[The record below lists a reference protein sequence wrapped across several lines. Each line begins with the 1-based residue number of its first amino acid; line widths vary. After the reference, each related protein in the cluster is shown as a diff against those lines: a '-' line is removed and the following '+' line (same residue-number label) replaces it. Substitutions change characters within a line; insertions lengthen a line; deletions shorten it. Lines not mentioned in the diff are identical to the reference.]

1 MSRHLEKILAHAERE
16 LTSAGAQRPTDVL
29 PVYRKFL
36 KIEEHRLRL
45 RQRAGDGGREVCAR
59 RVDLID
65 VLLRHVFAA
74 ANHVVNYRNGTSPIT
89 LVAVGGYGRHELNPC
104 SDVDVMFL
112 HREQGRNVSKATS
125 QIIEQVLYLLWD
137 IGFKVGHSTRTI
149 KEAIAAANADMVTK
163 TAMLESRLVT
173 GDRELEEKFRAQ
185 FRAKCVAGYER
196 EYIEM
201 RMRDQQARHAK
212 FGNSVYLQEPN
223 LKSGCGSL
231 RDYQNLLWMTFF
243 KEGSLTTTHLVGKDW
258 LSEPDR
264 RRIEAAYDFLLRVRT
279 ELHYLHHRATDVLHL
294 NMQETMAQRLRYPQQ
309 NGQLQSEAFMREYYE
324 HTRNIFRV
332 TERITEQFVTGRAT
346 DGTRSLFSF
355 LPLIR
360 TEETRLESFFIRSRQ
375 LHTMSR
381 ELFQH
386 DPTQM
391 MRVFQLAQEHGLD
404 LSPELEDVLNRALG
418 RVTRTYQYSKA
429 PREMFKAMLSRKG
442 DVGRILRMMH
452 RV

>member
-16 LTSAGAQRPTDVL
+16 LTSTGAQRPTDVL

-65 VLLRHVFAA
+65 ILLRHVFAA
-74 ANHVVNYRNGTSPIT
+74 ASHVVNYRNGTSPIT

-112 HREQGRNVSKATS
+112 HREHGRNVSKATS

-149 KEAIAAANADMVTK
+149 KAAIAAANADMVTK

-173 GDRELEEKFRAQ
+173 GNREVEEKFRGQ

-264 RRIEAAYDFLLRVRT
+264 RRIEAAYDFLLRLRT
-279 ELHYLHHRATDVLHL
+279 DLHYATGRATDTLHF
-294 NMQETMAQRLRYPQQ
+294 NVQDQVAQRLGYAQERGTLRQ
-309 NGQLQSEAFMREYYE
+309 EALMKDYYE

-332 TERITEQFVTGRAT
+332 TERITSQFASGYSSAT
-346 DGTRSLFSF
+346 TRSLFSF
-355 LPLIR
+355 LPRLKTSEEKLGHFRIR
-360 TEETRLESFFIRSRQ
+360 QGQ
-375 LHTMSR
+375 L
-381 ELFQH
+381 F
-386 DPTQM
+386 
-391 MRVFQLAQEHGLD
+391 A
-404 LSPELEDVLNRALG
+404 
-418 RVTRTYQYSKA
+418 
-429 PREMFKAMLSRKG
+429 
-442 DVGRILRMMH
+442 
-452 RV
+452 

>member
-45 RQRAGDGGREVCAR
+45 RHRAGDGGREVCAR

-74 ANHVVNYRNGTSPIT
+74 ASHVVNYRNGTSPIA
-89 LVAVGGYGRHELNPC
+89 LVALGGYGRHELNPC

-173 GDRELEEKFRAQ
+173 GDEKLEEKFRAQ
-185 FRAKCVAGYER
+185 FRAKCVAGHER

-223 LKSGCGSL
+223 LKTGCGSL

-279 ELHYLHHRATDVLHL
+279 ELHYLHDRATDVLHL
-294 NMQETMAQRLRYPQQ
+294 NMQETMAQRLRYPQER
-309 NGQLQSEAFMREYYE
+309 GLLRSEAFMKDVYA
-324 HTRNIFRV
+324 HSRNIFRV
-332 TERITEQFVTGRAT
+332 TERITSQFASG
-346 DGTRSLFSF
+346 
-355 LPLIR
+355 
-360 TEETRLESFFIRSRQ
+360 
-375 LHTMSR
+375 
-381 ELFQH
+381 
-386 DPTQM
+386 
-391 MRVFQLAQEHGLD
+391 
-404 LSPELEDVLNRALG
+404 
-418 RVTRTYQYSKA
+418 YSSA
-429 PREMFKAMLSRKG
+429 
-442 DVGRILRMMH
+442 
-452 RV
+452 

>member
-16 LTSAGAQRPTDVL
+16 LTSTGAQRPTDVL
-29 PVYRKFL
+29 PVYRRFL

-74 ANHVVNYRNGTSPIT
+74 ANHVVNDRNGTLPIA
-89 LVAVGGYGRHELNPC
+89 LVALGGYGRRELNPC

-137 IGFKVGHSTRTI
+137 IGFKVGHSGRTT

-173 GDRELEEKFRAQ
+173 GDRELEEKFRQQ
-185 FRAKCVAGYER
+185 FRAKCVAGHER

-294 NMQETMAQRLRYPQQ
+294 NMQETMAQRLRYPQER
-309 NGQLQSEAFMREYYE
+309 GLLRSEALMKDVYA
-324 HTRNIFRV
+324 HSRNIFRV
-332 TERITEQFVTGRAT
+332 TERITAQFASGFSSVNTCPSSASLLVWCSMNFFTAIPRTNTRWSALTSSTRWRERKIPNCLNIGSFSSNWPILLSFIWRCCCMTPARLSEPGHIRKRA
-346 DGTRSLFSF
+346 RFLRNAQRAVFSS
-355 LPLIR
+355 IR
-360 TEETRLESFFIRSRQ
+360 VNARC
-375 LHTMSR
+375 
-381 ELFQH
+381 
-386 DPTQM
+386 
-391 MRVFQLAQEHGLD
+391 
-404 LSPELEDVLNRALG
+404 
-418 RVTRTYQYSKA
+418 
-429 PREMFKAMLSRKG
+429 
-442 DVGRILRMMH
+442 
-452 RV
+452 

>member
-16 LTSAGAQRPTDVL
+16 LTSAGTQRPTDVL

-45 RQRAGDGGREVCAR
+45 RHRAGDGGREVCAR
-59 RVDLID
+59 WVDLVD

-74 ANHVVNYRNGTSPIT
+74 ANHVVNNRNGTSPIA
-89 LVAVGGYGRHELNPC
+89 LVALGGYGRRELNPC

-112 HREQGRNVSKATS
+112 HREQGGNVSKATS

-173 GDRELEEKFRAQ
+173 GDRELEQKFRQ
-185 FRAKCVAGYER
+185 RFRAKCVAGHER

-201 RMRDQQARHAK
+201 RMRDQQAPHAK

-279 ELHYLHHRATDVLHL
+279 ELHYLHDRATDVLHL
-294 NMQETMAQRLRYPQQ
+294 NMQETMAQRLHYPQER
-309 NGQLQSEAFMREYYE
+309 GLLRSEALMKDVYA
-324 HTRNIFRV
+324 HSRNIFRV
-332 TERITEQFVTGRAT
+332 TERITAQFASGYSSAK
-346 DGTRSLFSF
+346 TRSLFGF
-355 LPLIR
+355 LPR
-360 TEETRLESFFIRSRQ
+360 AKPAAVRVNGFIIQDRQ
-375 LHTMSR
+375 LDI
-381 ELFQH
+381 ELSILNYETI
-386 DPTQM
+386 D
-391 MRVFQLAQEHGLD
+391 AHGRGF
-404 LSPELEDVLNRALG
+404 RARQKSKKGARFG
-418 RVTRTYQYSKA
+418 RGIAAGKLRRDSLRHSKNV
-429 PREMFKAMLSRKG
+429 ST
-442 DVGRILRMMH
+442 VGVDIFH
-452 RV
+452 

>member
-16 LTSAGAQRPTDVL
+16 LASAGAQRPTDVL
-29 PVYRKFL
+29 PIYRKFL

-45 RQRAGDGGREVCAR
+45 RQQAGDGGRELCAR

-74 ANHVVNYRNGTSPIT
+74 ADHVVTDCDGSSTIA
-89 LVAVGGYGRHELNPC
+89 LVALGGYGRRELNPF

-149 KEAIAAANADMVTK
+149 KEAIEAANADMVTK

-201 RMRDQQARHAK
+201 RMRDQQARHTK

-279 ELHYLHHRATDVLHL
+279 ELHYLHHRAIEIA
-294 NMQETMAQRLRYPQQ
+294 QE
-309 NGQLQSEAFMREYYE
+309 
-324 HTRNIFRV
+324 
-332 TERITEQFVTGRAT
+332 
-346 DGTRSLFSF
+346 
-355 LPLIR
+355 
-360 TEETRLESFFIRSRQ
+360 RQ
-375 LHTMSR
+375 L
-381 ELFQH
+381 E
-386 DPTQM
+386 P
-391 MRVFQLAQEHGLD
+391 
-404 LSPELEDVLNRALG
+404 SPELAD
-418 RVTRTYQYSKA
+418 
-429 PREMFKAMLSRKG
+429 MLSRKIG
-442 DVGRILRMMH
+442 LITHPLRYAKEPREIFRRILSRKGEVGRALRLMH
-452 RV
+452 RLDFLGQYIPEFGQLTCLVQHEFFHRYTADEHTLVCIDKLDALARTESPKLLRDRKLFGP

>member
-16 LTSAGAQRPTDVL
+16 LTAAGAQRPTDVL

-45 RQRAGDGGREVCAR
+45 RHRAGDGGREVCAR

-74 ANHVVNYRNGTSPIT
+74 ASHVVNYRNGTSPIA
-89 LVAVGGYGRHELNPC
+89 LVALGGYGRHESNPC

-201 RMRDQQARHAK
+201 RMRDQQERHAK
-212 FGNSVYLQEPN
+212 LGNSVYLQEPN

-243 KEGSLTTTHLVGKDW
+243 KEGALTTTHLVGKDW

-264 RRIEAAYDFLLRVRT
+264 RRIEAAYDFLLRLRT
-279 ELHYLHHRATDVLHL
+279 DLHYATGRATDTLHFTV
-294 NMQETMAQRLRYPQQ
+294 QEQIAQRLGYPQKRRSLR
-309 NGQLQSEAFMREYYE
+309 NEALMKDYYE

-332 TERITEQFVTGRAT
+332 TERITQQFASGRASST
-346 DGTRSLFSF
+346 TRSLFSF
-355 LPLIR
+355 LPRLKTAEEELGRFRIR
-360 TEETRLESFFIRSRQ
+360 QGQLFAQSFDVFEETP
-375 LHTMSR
+375 
-381 ELFQH
+381 
-386 DPTQM
+386 DAM
-391 MRVFQLAQEHGLD
+391 MEVFQLAQERHLD
-404 LSPELEDVLNRALG
+404 LSPDLSDLFTRNLG
-418 RVTRTYQYSKA
+418 LVTGTY
-429 PREMFKAMLSRKG
+429 RN
-442 DVGRILRMMH
+442 
-452 RV
+452 